1 MTVYHSPRV
10 FAATTV
16 SLLVGFST
24 ASYMTD
30 WMQLDCQLGN
40 WIIMPPPTSM
50 SQVNGHLRLSAGTR
64 RIPLLTLPP
73 GTERART

>member
-30 WMQLDCQLGN
+30 WMQLWTVSLGTGLSCLRR
-40 WIIMPPPTSM
+40 PACRRSM
-50 SQVNGHLRLSAGTR
+50 AILGCPRVPAGYR
-64 RIPLLTLPP
+64 S
-73 GTERART
+73 